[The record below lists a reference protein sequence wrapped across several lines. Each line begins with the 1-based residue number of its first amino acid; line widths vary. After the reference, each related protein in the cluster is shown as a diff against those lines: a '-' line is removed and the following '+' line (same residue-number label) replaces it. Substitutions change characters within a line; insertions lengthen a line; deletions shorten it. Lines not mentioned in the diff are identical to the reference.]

1 MAAVA
6 SMKKSVWLA
15 AGASGLLALAAL
27 GAMVLVGGALGTL
40 LALAPLLAAA
50 ALALLAL
57 SGGHVVGRQRRI
69 DIGAPDLFLLRN
81 QQRSEVVVSSGEA
94 PPAGAARRWLA
105 RAAFGHSLLVGDTVR
120 IKSIDEIRAT
130 LDANACL
137 EGLPFMDEMAA
148 FCGRTARVFRVVDKV
163 YDYGRSSAMRRLD
176 NCVLL
181 VGLRCDGS
189 DHGRC
194 EAACYLIWKSAW
206 LEALQAPA
214 PMAIDTAPAKAAA
227 ASASALS
234 SPPYH
239 CQYTELTAA
248 STPSAASTAHGTL
261 GPLAAGNVTA
271 GAFLSALATRVF
283 NAFQRRRGGVAYP
296 ASGPSDGNP
305 APAAEPV
312 QAGDWVRVRLSH
324 EIARTLDKNS
334 KHRGLWFDTDML
346 KFCGQ
351 RFQVRARVQ
360 QIIDVSKHALI
371 PMKTPCIM
379 LEGVHYTG
387 EFQGFGEQHD
397 FLYWREAWL
406 QRDDAPGRSD

>member
-6 SMKKSVWLA
+6 SMKKSVRLA
-15 AGASGLLALAAL
+15 VGASGLLAIAAL

-40 LALAPLLAAA
+40 SALAPLLAAA

-69 DIGAPDLFLLRN
+69 EAGAPDVYLLRN
-81 QQRSEVVVSSGEA
+81 RQRSEGAVSSGEV
-94 PPAGAARRWLA
+94 PPAGPARRWLA
-105 RAAFGHSLLVGDTVR
+105 RAAFGHSFLVGDAVR
-120 IKSIDEIRAT
+120 IRSIEAIRAT

-137 EGLPFMDEMAA
+137 AGLPFMEEMAA
-148 FCGRTARVFRVVDKV
+148 FCGRPARVFRVVDKV

-214 PMAIDTAPAKAAA
+214 SMAIDTAPAKAASA
-227 ASASALS
+227 PAST
-234 SPPYH
+234 PPYH

-248 STPSAASTAHGTL
+248 STPSAAFTVHGTL

-271 GAFLSALATRVF
+271 AAFLSALATRVF
-283 NAFQRRRGGVAYP
+283 NAFQRWRGGVAYP
-296 ASGPSDGNP
+296 ASAPSDGN
-305 APAAEPV
+305 AAVVAEPV

-406 QRDDAPGRSD
+406 QRDEAPGRSD

>member
-6 SMKKSVWLA
+6 SMKKSVRLA
-15 AGASGLLALAAL
+15 AGASGLLAMAAL

-69 DIGAPDLFLLRN
+69 DAGATDVYLLRN
-81 QQRSEVVVSSGEA
+81 RQRSEVAVSSGEV
-94 PPAGAARRWLA
+94 PPAGPARRWLA
-105 RAAFGHSLLVGDTVR
+105 RAAFGHSLLVGDAVR

-137 EGLPFMDEMAA
+137 EQLPFMNEMAP
-148 FCGRTARVFRVVDKV
+148 FCGHTGRVFRVVDKV

-176 NCVLL
+176 DCVLL

-189 DHGRC
+189 GHGGC

-214 PMAIDTAPAKAAA
+214 PMAIDAEPATAS
-227 ASASALS
+227 SASSS

-248 STPSAASTAHGTL
+248 STPSAPFTARGTL
-261 GPLAAGNVTA
+261 GPLVAGNVTA
-271 GAFLSALATRVF
+271 AAFFSALATRVF
-283 NAFQRRRGGVAYP
+283 NAFQRWRGGVAYP
-296 ASGPSDGNP
+296 GSAPSDGD
-305 APAAEPV
+305 AAAVAEPV
-312 QAGDWVRVRLSH
+312 QPGDWVRVRLSH